1 MDLAYPLT
9 ESVEIDGVE
18 YSLNL
23 AYDNVLRLFDLL
35 QDDELSYVIKVET
48 GLLMLL
54 GTMLDYPIEK
64 KAEIF
69 RQLFERTIGKDIEAN
84 IPLDIEGNPMPVQ
97 KKERHYCFKQDAKYI
112 YASFLQCYN
121 IDLYQMHGKLHWDTF
136 KALLEGL
143 SEDTVFKKIVDIRT
157 CDLPSG
163 KGTGKQREQMI
174 KLKKIYAL
182 KDE

>member
-1 MDLAYPLT
+1 MDLAYPLI
-9 ESVEIDGVE
+9 ESVEIDGTE
-18 YSLNL
+18 YKLDLSF
-23 AYDNVLRLFDLL
+23 DNVLRLFDLL
-35 QDDELSYVIKVET
+35 QDDELTYITKVET
-48 GLLMLL
+48 GLIMLI
-54 GTMLDYPIEK
+54 GTDLDYPIEK

-69 RQLFERTIGKDIEAN
+69 KQLFESTVGKDIESN
-84 IPLDIEGNPMPVQ
+84 IPVDIEGNPMPMP

-143 SEDTVFKKIVDIRT
+143 SEDTVFKRIVDIRT

-163 KGTGKQREQMI
+163 KGTSKQREHMI
-174 KLKKIYAL
+174 KLKKLYAL
-182 KDE
+182 KD